1 MNEPLPPEPLPPDR
15 DAAKLRAT
23 NIRTALV
30 MLLLAVSFFIGAIA
44 SKYMGGYEVGL
55 SVVGLAVLVFLVFAI
70 GRNLRSR
77 K

>member
-1 MNEPLPPEPLPPDR
+1 MNEPPPPDR
-15 DAAKLRAT
+15 DPAKLRAT

-30 MLLLAVSFFIGAIA
+30 LLLIAVSFFVAAIA

-55 SVVGLAVLVFLVFAI
+55 SVVAFAVFVFLAFAI